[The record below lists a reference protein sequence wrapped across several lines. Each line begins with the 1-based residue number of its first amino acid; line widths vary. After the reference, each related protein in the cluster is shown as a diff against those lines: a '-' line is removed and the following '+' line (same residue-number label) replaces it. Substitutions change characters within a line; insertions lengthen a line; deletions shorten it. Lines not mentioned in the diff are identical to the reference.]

1 VGDDKLIDEL
11 ARAAEDRS
19 LEEHGAELAA
29 TVAELPKRVAGKEH
43 EAKAKGEY
51 PYPVALREAGRRRAD
66 HCCLRPRPCFSQASW
81 SERQVT
87 VGGWVR
93 VTWGGRVGPGG
104 RDRSKAA
111 VVVYTWLA
119 LG

>member
-43 EAKAKGEY
+43 EGQ
-51 PYPVALREAGRRRAD
+51 
-66 HCCLRPRPCFSQASW
+66 RPR
-81 SERQVT
+81 ENILT
-87 VGGWVR
+87 
-93 VTWGGRVGPGG
+93 
-104 RDRSKAA
+104 RSP
-111 VVVYTWLA
+111 
-119 LG
+119 